1 VLYLGRGTYES
12 FLSHESVR
20 AHDAQRVPSMSA
32 GGDLPR
38 WYAQERVRDL
48 ARALCLYLATRS
60 ALALFVWLTGQH
72 YVCHGPRCLDRAFF
86 PDNMLL
92 NALFQW
98 DAYQY
103 ARFAESGYYVGTDF
117 DTTVP
122 YFPAFPL
129 AARYVGKLFGSWLW
143 GGIVVNHL
151 ASIAGSFLAT
161 RLCRRLA
168 IGESVATQEL
178 VARETTLFWLAS
190 PLSFF
195 FAVYLS
201 ESLFAFASTLVIW
214 SVVTG
219 RWPLVLVGGIVA
231 TASRNAGL
239 IVVLAAAILAF
250 ERRREI
256 KVGVL
261 GWTAIALMPLGLVGM
276 MLYQHYALNDAFAW
290 VDAQRRWNRFLT
302 TPWRTIRDEWQGWPG
317 LVLAAR
323 NVDQMYRAQELLALA
338 VTAPLFFVRKRLNL
352 PWALLVLGV
361 LEWVLPLCSHSLIS
375 AARYQAGNL
384 YFALAIPALLA
395 PRPTLRGLCWM
406 LFGMVMA
413 WYASTYAFGNWAS

>member
-1 VLYLGRGTYES
+1 MHEQATAKSMRWVERQETQD
-12 FLSHESVR
+12 FL
-20 AHDAQRVPSMSA
+20 
-32 GGDLPR
+32 
-38 WYAQERVRDL
+38 
-48 ARALCLYLATRS
+48 RALCMYLITRA
-60 ALALFVWLTGQH
+60 ALAMFVWLTGQH
-72 YVCHGPRCLDRAFF
+72 YSCGGPRCLDRSFF

-103 ARFAESGYYVGTDF
+103 SRFAESGYYVGTDF

-129 AARYVGKLFGSWLW
+129 AARYVGKLFGSHLA

-151 ASIAGSFLAT
+151 ASILGAFLVT
-161 RLCRRLA
+161 RLCRKLA
-168 IGESVATQEL
+168 VGETDSVHES

-195 FAVYLS
+195 FTVYLS
-201 ESLFAFASTLVIW
+201 ESIFACAST
-214 SVVTG
+214 VVLWG
-219 RWPLVLVGGIVA
+219 VVVGCWPVALVGGVVA

-250 ERRREI
+250 ERRREV
-256 KVGVL
+256 KVGVF
-261 GWTAIALMPLGLVGM
+261 GWTAIAFMPIGLVGM
-276 MLYQHYALNDAFAW
+276 MIYQHDALGDAFAW
-290 VDAQRRWNRFLT
+290 VEAQRRWNRFLT
-302 TPWRTIRDEWQGWPG
+302 TPWRTLQDEWLGWPG
-317 LVLAAR
+317 LALGRR
-323 NVDQMYRAQELLALA
+323 NVDAMYRVQELLALA
-338 VTAPLFFVRKRLNL
+338 LTAPLFLFRRRLRL
-352 PWALLVLGV
+352 PWGLLVLGA

-384 YFALAIPALLA
+384 YFALAIPALIA
-395 PRPTLRGLCWM
+395 PRPLLRGLCWM

-413 WYASTYAFGNWAS
+413 WYASTYSFGNWAS